1 MPSASSAAP
10 SPSAELELLL
20 LGTGTSSA
28 LPSIGCLTSPETGCW
43 CCRSTLTDDKQAR
56 KNIRRNTSAV
66 LRIPIQGEEAARTG
80 RSERV
85 VLIDCGKTFFTS
97 ALEHWPRKGLR
108 EIDAVI
114 LTHAH
119 ADAILGLDDLRG
131 WTLRGHIQ
139 SSIPIYCT
147 QETFVEID
155 RAFPYLT
162 SAGKATGG
170 GDIPA
175 LTWHIFSDS
184 EAFEL
189 LGVRVVPLAVHH
201 GKFFTTPPQPYFC
214 MGFLFDARILYLS
227 DVSSIPEE
235 VWSQLSDELDLP
247 RSSPS
252 LTNGIEHLALPASK
266 SNKPRLQALVVD
278 CLRIEPFT
286 SHFGL
291 GQAVQTAT
299 RLGANKT
306 YLIGF
311 GHRTSHAAWLHA
323 TRLFSS
329 GARSTHPRLPRS
341 APSNAPA
348 PPGIPQWEMY
358 NGHPDP
364 TREDVDVFAQRAL
377 QGIASWVEEE
387 EGEAGGKPDDE
398 GTRARGE
405 VVWVRPA
412 VDGMTISVGQDAVWD
427 DEYPDE

>member
-1 MPSASSAAP
+1 MPFASSAAP
-10 SPSAELELLL
+10 SPSAELSLVL

-43 CCRSTLTDDKQAR
+43 CCRSTLTEDKQAK

-85 VLIDCGKTFFTS
+85 ILVDCGKTFFTS

-119 ADAILGLDDLRG
+119 A
-131 WTLRGHIQ
+131 

-184 EAFEL
+184 EAFDL
-189 LGVRVVPLAVHH
+189 LG
-201 GKFFTTPPQPYFC
+201 PYFC
-214 MGFLFDARILYLS
+214 MGFLFDAKILYLS
-227 DVSSIPEE
+227 DVSYIPEE
-235 VWSQLSDELDLP
+235 VWSRLSEELDLP
-247 RSSPS
+247 FSSPS
-252 LTNGIEHLALPASK
+252 LTTGVGQLAPSVK
-266 SNKPRLQALVVD
+266 QSNKPRLQALVVD

-299 RLGANKT
+299 RLGADKT
-306 YLIGF
+306 YLRKTDRIRSP
-311 GHRTSHAAWLHA
+311 HL
-323 TRLFSS
+323 
-329 GARSTHPRLPRS
+329 ARCLAPRHPPLLLRRAVHPPSPPRS
-341 APSNAPA
+341 APSAAPA

-364 TREDVDVFAQRAL
+364 TKEDEEVFAQRAL

-387 EGEAGGKPDDE
+387 GQAGTKG
-398 GTRARGE
+398 A
-405 VVWVRPA
+405 VWVRPA
-412 VDGMTISVGQDAVWD
+412 VDGMTICVGRGSVWD